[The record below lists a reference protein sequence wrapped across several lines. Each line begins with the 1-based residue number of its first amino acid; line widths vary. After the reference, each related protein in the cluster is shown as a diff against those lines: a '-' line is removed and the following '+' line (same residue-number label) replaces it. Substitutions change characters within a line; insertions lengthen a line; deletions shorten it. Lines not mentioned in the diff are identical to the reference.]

1 MVVRAEFCSPTKSA
15 IVTAINHK
23 SRQFGTKLLFKRS
36 SGEWSLRRVKP
47 DQWFFLLSIC
57 FFCYRFV
64 LLVVVHTRGR
74 SGLRSRRVGSYPH
87 LLSNSIPTL
96 SREGSAPVRLGA
108 DFRSAQPCSELP
120 WARARLETP
129 LTILPKSYNS
139 RQTVATESA
148 HSS

>member
-57 FFCYRFV
+57 SFG
-64 LLVVVHTRGR
+64 GR
-74 SGLRSRRVGSYPH
+74 PYARKKWTAIPKGW
-87 LLSNSIPTL
+87 LLSTFTIQLDPDL

-108 DFRSAQPCSELP
+108 DFRSAQPCIELP

>member
-1 MVVRAEFCSPTKSA
+1 MEFTAGETGSVVFFA
-15 IVTAINHK
+15 ID
-23 SRQFGTKLLFKRS
+23 L
-36 SGEWSLRRVKP
+36 
-47 DQWFFLLSIC
+47 FFLLSIC
-57 FFCYRFV
+57 SFG
-64 LLVVVHTRGR
+64 GR
-74 SGLRSRRVGSYPH
+74 PYARKKWTAIPKGW
-87 LLSNSIPTL
+87 LLSTFTIQLDPDL

-148 HSS
+148 HSSKWPKAADST